1 MTKIAGRDIP
11 IESGAPSVVH
21 FSNGKSDELEGGP
34 WEFWSVFDDSRTV
47 TGRCRPG
54 IDPGERFRRMEGQE
68 GYEDAWEIALAA
80 KGVRPATENSITGW
94 LNSHP
99 EDAQFA
105 ESCQIGLRSFRVVR
119 TADGFGL
126 QENENLRIH

>member
-1 MTKIAGRDIP
+1 MSMTKIAGRDIP
-11 IESGAPSVVH
+11 IESGAPSLVK
-21 FSNGKSDELEGGP
+21 FSHVESGETEAGST
-34 WEFWSVFDDSRTV
+34 WEFWTLFDDSRTV
-47 TGRCRPG
+47 TGRCRQG
-54 IDPGERFRRMEGQE
+54 IDPGERFRRMEGQD

-80 KGVRPATENSITGW
+80 KGLRPATEKSVTDW

-99 EDAQFA
+99 DDAQFA

-126 QENENLRIH
+126 E

>member
-1 MTKIAGRDIP
+1 MSITKIAGRDIP
-11 IESGAPSVVH
+11 IESGAPSVVK
-21 FSNGKSDELEGGP
+21 FSYVQSGEIEAST
-34 WEFWSVFDDSRTV
+34 WEFWTLFDGSRTV
-47 TGRCRPG
+47 TGRCRQG
-54 IDPGERFRRMEGQE
+54 VDPGERFQRMEGQE
-68 GYEDAWEIALAA
+68 EYEDAWEIALAA
-80 KGVRPATENSITGW
+80 KGLRPATEKSITGW

-126 QENENLRIH
+126 QENEN